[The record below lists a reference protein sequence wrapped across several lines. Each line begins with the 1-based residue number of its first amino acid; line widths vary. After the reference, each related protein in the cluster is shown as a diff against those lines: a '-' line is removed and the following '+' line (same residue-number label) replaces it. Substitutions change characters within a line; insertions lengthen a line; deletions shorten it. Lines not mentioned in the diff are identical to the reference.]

1 MLTKRRMTQ
10 TLRLTIGILF
20 LLVLLPVSSLRA
32 SEDQEGKEEREE
44 SAERERDPE
53 RIWDDEV
60 NRWLTQEEI
69 GHIEVYLTEEQAAK
83 LMFPDSERIRK
94 EILRLTPEQ
103 KALVISYIGWEFPED
118 SFEIFLGETS
128 GKADGFAIIQNTIGK
143 YRPITYMVGIDATG
157 QVTNF
162 EVLVY
167 RESRGNEIVR
177 KRFNY
182 QYEGKTVQ
190 DPIRI
195 NRDIINITGAT
206 MSVRSASAGVKR
218 ALVLVNEFYLKP
230 LGLGSHIMAN
240 GSSEKGFFE
249 SLLGL

>member
-1 MLTKRRMTQ
+1 MTQ
-10 TLRLTIGILF
+10 TLCQTIGILF

-32 SEDQEGKEEREE
+32 SEDHDGKEEREE

-206 MSVRSASAGVKR
+206 MSVRSASAPIR
-218 ALVLVNEFYLKP
+218 ADSLRPSRRGRVLP
-230 LGLGSHIMAN
+230 GSDELSRSPRGRAA
-240 GSSEKGFFE
+240 
-249 SLLGL
+249 